1 METGTL
7 IKSGDYVLYVDLI
20 NDDEPRYIVGE
31 VESANVRVII
41 KRTDGTYRSRR
52 FEDVTKILAWYQN
65 IGQGVKQCR
74 RLLRDFRERFH

>member
-52 FEDVTKILAWYQN
+52 FEDVTKITIEQAVLFMLEQ
-65 IGQGVKQCR
+65 
-74 RLLRDFRERFH
+74 